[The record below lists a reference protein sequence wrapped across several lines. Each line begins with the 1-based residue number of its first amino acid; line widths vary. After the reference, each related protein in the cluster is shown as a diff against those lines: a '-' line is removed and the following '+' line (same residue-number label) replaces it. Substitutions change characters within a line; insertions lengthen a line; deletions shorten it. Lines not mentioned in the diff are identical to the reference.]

1 MKYKVYEV
9 GMTVDLA
16 SGLCL
21 DKKNNDL
28 MKSVYQAIE
37 KNEFVD
43 IHLMSTDGSKISE
56 NPIHINPHLIGYIWE
71 MDRSSYPV
79 HLGGKR

>member
-16 SGLCL
+16 NGLCL

-37 KNEFVD
+37 ANEFVA
-43 IHLMSTDGSKISE
+43 IHLMSKDGSKISE
-56 NPIHINPHLIGYIWE
+56 NPIHINPHRIEYIWE
-71 MDRSSYPV
+71 VDRGSYPV
-79 HLGGKR
+79 HLREEI